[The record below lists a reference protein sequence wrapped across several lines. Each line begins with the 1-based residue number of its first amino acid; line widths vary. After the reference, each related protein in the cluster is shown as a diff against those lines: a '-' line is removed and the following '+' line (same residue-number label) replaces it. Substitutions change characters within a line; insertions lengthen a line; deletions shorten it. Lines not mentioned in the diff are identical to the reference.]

1 MIAIELKT
9 KEFKP
14 EHSQQLNWYLHLL
27 DKTIKYPDDN
37 PSIGILLCK
46 SKNKLTVE
54 YALELATKPMGIST
68 YHYNQLPKAIATVLP
83 SEEDFNRILNQNI
96 N

>member
-1 MIAIELKT
+1 
-9 KEFKP
+9 
-14 EHSQQLNWYLHLL
+14 
-27 DKTIKYPDDN
+27 
-37 PSIGILLCK
+37 
-46 SKNKLTVE
+46 VE

-96 N
+96 D